1 MNYREIIS
9 QMTLEE
15 KAGLCSGADFWR
27 TKAIERLQIPAVMV
41 SDGPHGLRKQ
51 ADEGDHLGLEES
63 VVATCYPAGA
73 GIAASFNREV
83 AATLGDALG
92 EEAATEGIHTLLGP
106 AINIKRSPL
115 CGRNFEY
122 LSEDPCLAGEM
133 AASYVNAVQNRGVGT
148 SVKHFAA
155 NNQEYQRMNVD
166 VRVSERA
173 LREIYLAAFEDVVK
187 KAQPWTIMCSYNRIN
202 GKYSCENSWLL
213 SQVLRKE
220 WGYEGIVMT
229 DWGAMNRR
237 CESLEAG
244 LDLEMPSSS
253 GVTDKEI
260 VEAVKNGALQESVLD
275 DTVERLLR
283 WIDKGGKSTGT
294 YDKDSHDALSEK
306 LETECAVLLK
316 NEGLLPLK
324 KELKVA
330 FIGEYAQTPRYQ
342 GGGSSHINS
351 YKITSALDASKDNK
365 NISYAKGFG
374 IEQSEPDMA
383 LLEEAV
389 EAAKTAELAV
399 VFAGLPDSY
408 ESEGF
413 DRKHLDLPECQNLL
427 IEKVAEV
434 QPNVVVVLHNG
445 SAVTMPWIEKVK
457 SVLELYLGG
466 EAVGAATV
474 KLLYGE
480 ANPSGKLPETF
491 PLRLEDTPSYLNFP
505 GENREVHY
513 GEGVFVGYRYYE
525 AKNLPVLFPFGYGL
539 SYTTFALSDLTVSAK
554 ELTNH
559 ETVNVTVKVTNTGDR
574 AGKEVI
580 QLYVAPKHE
589 TKIARPIKELKG
601 FEKVE
606 LQPGE
611 TKEVT
616 FTLDSRAFA
625 YYETTLSDWF
635 VENGEYEIQAGTSSR
650 DIALKE
656 TVTLHSDRRLSLLV
670 DDMTTVGEVLR
681 AGKMTSLLKEKLIA
695 TGFMQPE
702 QAAGQGASGDE
713 MMKSMLDGLPI
724 HSLRSFAKCKPGE
737 LEQMLEELKK

>member
-324 KELKVA
+324 KEQKVA

-724 HSLRSFAKCKPGE
+724 HCLRSFAKCKPGE